1 MPVRE
6 MSEHE
11 CLEMLAARHLGYLA
25 CAHENRPYVVPIHYA
40 FENTKLYS
48 FSLPGKKTEWL
59 RANPHACLHVDDL
72 KRHDHWHSVL
82 IEGKYQELPD
92 TAEFHNERIY
102 AWSLL
107 QKHDLWWEP
116 AMFKPT
122 DADDPHAHTPI
133 FYSIRVDDISG
144 RELTTNDAN

>member
-6 MSEHE
+6 MSEHD
-11 CLEMLAARHLGYLA
+11 CLAMLAARHMGYLA
-25 CAHENRPYVVPIHYA
+25 CAQGGRPYVVPIHYA

-59 RANPHACLHVDDL
+59 RANPHACLHVNDL
-72 KRHDHWHSVL
+72 QSHDHWHSVL
-82 IEGKYQELPD
+82 IEGRYRELPD
-92 TAEFHNERIY
+92 TSECHNERLY

-116 AMFKPT
+116 AVFKPESAERAG
-122 DADDPHAHTPI
+122 DHSPL
-133 FYSIRVDDISG
+133 FYSISVDDISG
-144 RELTTNDAN
+144 RELVVTETN